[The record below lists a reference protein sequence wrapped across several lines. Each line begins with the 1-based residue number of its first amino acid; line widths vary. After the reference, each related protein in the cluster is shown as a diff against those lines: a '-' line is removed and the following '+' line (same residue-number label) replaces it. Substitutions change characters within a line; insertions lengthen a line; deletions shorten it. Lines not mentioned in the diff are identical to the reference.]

1 MRTITLKTLLFGSLL
16 TMLTIP
22 SVMTGSEIKVLCTHA
37 FETAMTKV
45 GPEFEK
51 QTGNKLAITYGTTGD
66 LVKRLTGGEPADLII
81 ATAPALQNQVKS
93 GKVVE
98 GSNRSIASTG
108 IGLAVRTGTPKPDIS
123 SVEALRNALLAAKS
137 IAYSDP
143 ADGAASGI
151 HFAKVLQRLG
161 IADQVKSK
169 SKLIGGGGDVGEL
182 VAKGGAEIAV
192 RMTSELLPVPGITY
206 VGPLPG
212 DLQDMIVFAAGICTN
227 GTQQAGAKSLIDFLL
242 SPGVAPKLKATGLEP
257 ELRTVPAVKKRDY
270 VK

>member
-1 MRTITLKTLLFGSLL
+1 
-16 TMLTIP
+16 
-22 SVMTGSEIKVLCTHA
+22 MTGSEIKVLCTHA
-37 FETAMTKV
+37 FHAAMTQV
-45 GPEFEK
+45 GSEFEK
-51 QTGNKLAITYGTTGD
+51 QTGNKLVITYGTTGD
-66 LVKRLTGGEPADLII
+66 LVKRMTGGQPADLVI
-81 ATAPALQNQVKS
+81 ATAPAVQSLVKS

-108 IGLAVRTGTPKPDIS
+108 IGIAVRAGAPKPDIS
-123 SVEALRNALLAAKS
+123 SVEALRNTLLAAKS

-169 SKLIGGGGDVGEL
+169 SKLIGGGGDAGEF

-206 VGPLPG
+206 VGPLP
-212 DLQDMIVFAAGICTN
+212 DELQDMIVFAAGICAN
-227 GTQQAGAKSLIDFLL
+227 GTQRDGAKSLIDFLS
-242 SPGVAPKLKATGLEP
+242 SPAVEPKLKSTGLEP
-257 ELRTVPAVKKRDY
+257 VSPTVPSVKN
-270 VK
+270 

>member
-1 MRTITLKTLLFGSLL
+1 MRTITLRTLLFGSLL
-16 TMLTIP
+16 TMLTTP

-37 FETAMTKV
+37 FHTAMSQV

-66 LVKRLTGGEPADLII
+66 LVKRLTGGETADLVI
-81 ATAPALQNQVKS
+81 ATAPALQNLVKS

-98 GSNRSIASTG
+98 GSNRSIAATG
-108 IGLAVRTGTPKPDIS
+108 IGIAVRVGAPKPDIS
-123 SVEALRNALLAAKS
+123 SVETLRNSLLAAKS

-161 IADQVKSK
+161 IADQVKAK
-169 SKLIGGGGDVGEL
+169 STLIGGGGDVGEF
-182 VAKGGAEIAV
+182 VARGKAEIAV

-212 DLQDMIVFAAGICTN
+212 DLQDMIVFAAGICAN
-227 GTQQAGAKSLIDFLL
+227 GPQPAAAKSLIDFLS
-242 SPGVAPKLKATGLEP
+242 SPGVEPKLKATGLEP
-257 ELRTVPAVKKRDY
+257 VLRTVPAVKK
-270 VK
+270 